1 MTHSFDETQA
11 HQRLQELIGADRYL
25 LKQVI
30 GQGGMATVWLA
41 HDARQ
46 DRDVALKIL
55 KPEFSDNHEFLAR
68 FRNEAAT
75 AKQLASPY
83 VVGTY
88 DYFEQEDPAGVVYC
102 ILVLELVQG
111 ASLADV
117 LAELHQLAEHTA
129 LNILLQGALGLAAI
143 HDHGLVHR
151 DIKPGNMLLQA
162 PPGRPVP
169 HLGVLAEDCTVKITD
184 FGIAKAAEAVPLTR
198 TGMVVGTA
206 QYVSPEQAQG
216 LPVTA
221 ASDVYSLAVVGYEML
236 AGRRPFGG
244 DSSVSVAIAHINQPA
259 PQIHGAVSPRAKEL
273 IGIAMRKDRNRRYA
287 NGAEFAAAIEAV
299 LAGRRP
305 PQPRG
310 LSPAA
315 PSATQVAPAAPSR
328 AAADPGTQLIP
339 AQAGPVQTGPV
350 QARPVQIPPTP
361 AAKPATNSTKWWL
374 IGIGAA
380 VVAAAAAV
388 GWLAHGFGDSQSPA
402 PATVSPS
409 TSQVTSAPAQSKQ
422 LTNPA
427 PQPAPSKAPVAPSN
441 VVATT
446 STSVAPTTVD
456 DATAVLLPDESED
469 QVPQTSA
476 TSADVPTTGTG
487 SNTATVSAP
496 PSSTQTSRA
505 QDNSGKSSIAPSD
518 PGGATDGTGNQT
530 ANPAPATAAESAGGA
545 QAARAVREETP
556 NNPGNSGEVTT
567 Q

>member
-41 HDARQ
+41 HDVQQ

-117 LAELHQLAEHTA
+117 LAELHQLAERTA

-169 HLGVLAEDCTVKITD
+169 HLGVLVEDCTVKITD

-287 NGAEFAAAIEAV
+287 NGAEFAAAIESV

-315 PSATQVAPAAPSR
+315 PSATRVAPAAPNR
-328 AAADPGTQLIP
+328 AAGDPGTQLIP
-339 AQAGPVQTGPV
+339 AQTGPV
-350 QARPVQIPPTP
+350 QAAPVQIPPTP
-361 AAKPATNSTKWWL
+361 AAKPATSSTKWWL
-374 IGIGAA
+374 IGVGAA
-380 VVAAAAAV
+380 VVAAAAGV

-402 PATVSPS
+402 PATVAPS

-427 PQPAPSKAPVAPSN
+427 PQPAPSKAPVVPSS

-469 QVPQTSA
+469 QVPQTST
-476 TSADVPTTGTG
+476 TSADVPATGTG
-487 SNTATVSAP
+487 SN
-496 PSSTQTSRA
+496 
-505 QDNSGKSSIAPSD
+505 I
-518 PGGATDGTGNQT
+518 ATDGANPSGTPSDAGRVTTGAGTTGGGTGASNQT
-530 ANPAPATAAESAGGA
+530 ANPAPTSEAANTDGTAGNNTAGANAAGT
-545 QAARAVREETP
+545 QAARAATP